1 MKVVKQ
7 FKGSVTMRKLICA
20 KDVSAC
26 HEKGQT
32 TLMVP
37 QNALV
42 TALAR
47 DLAEEFQMTIVEE
60 KIEKVPS
67 VDDFSNLNQKQL
79 VALLK
84 AMLQASQKE
93 TQGFDSFKHES
104 GFVQIKGESIQLVKE
119 KQDRLGHV
127 LKYQPTLESS
137 HSVSGRLTFNQSNY
151 EWHETTDYRFEVLSG
166 SLTVQ
171 IEEQRYDLVRGD
183 TFFLPKATHF
193 TFLKIA
199 EVTLHYTEYLD
210 K

>member
-1 MKVVKQ
+1 
-7 FKGSVTMRKLICA
+7 MRKLICA

-32 TLMVP
+32 TLVVSP
-37 QNALV
+37 KALV

-47 DLAEEFQMTIVEE
+47 DVAEELQVEIVEE
-60 KIEKVPS
+60 KREVAPLT
-67 VDDFSNLNQKQL
+67 DDFSNLNQKQL

-104 GFVQIKGESIQLVKE
+104 GFVQIKGESIQLLKE

-127 LKYQPTLESS
+127 LNYQPTLDTP
-137 HSVSGRLTFNQSNY
+137 HSVSGRLAFKQSKY
-151 EWHETTDYRFEVLSG
+151 EWYETTDYHFEVLTG

-171 IEEQRYDLVRGD
+171 IEEKSYDLVAGD
-183 TFFLPKATHF
+183 TFYLPKATNF
-193 TFLKIA
+193 TFLEIA
-199 EVTLHYTEYLD
+199 GVTLHYTEYLE